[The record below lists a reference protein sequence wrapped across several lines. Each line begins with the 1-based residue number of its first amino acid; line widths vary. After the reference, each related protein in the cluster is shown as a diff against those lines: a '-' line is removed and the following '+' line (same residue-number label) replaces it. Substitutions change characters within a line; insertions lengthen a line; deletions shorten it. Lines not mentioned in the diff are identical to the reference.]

1 MGVPHLI
8 LGNARYSSWSLRAF
22 AVLRRAGIEFTTEF
36 LPLRTDEFRSR
47 MAEVSPFALVPTL
60 LVGDEV
66 IGDTMAIS
74 EWAAEQV
81 PSLWPRD
88 EFRRAQARMM
98 AAQMHASF
106 MNIRRE
112 LPMDLYRQ
120 NEPRV
125 TLKDEVVSEV
135 SKLSAAWGQALH
147 KSGGPFLFGE
157 WSIADAFYLPI
168 ASRFSSYAISLPAEL
183 QDYCDAL
190 LATPEFAEWKA
201 IADEE
206 DWIIEDYL
214 VEP

>member
-1 MGVPHLI
+1 
-8 LGNARYSSWSLRAF
+8 
-22 AVLRRAGIEFTTEF
+22 
-36 LPLRTDEFRSR
+36 
-47 MAEVSPFALVPTL
+47 
-60 LVGDEV
+60 
-66 IGDTMAIS
+66 
-74 EWAAEQV
+74 
-81 PSLWPRD
+81 
-88 EFRRAQARMM
+88 MM

-125 TLKDEVVSEV
+125 TLKDEVVAEV